1 MLMIESLAEKL
12 AVKIKKTNEQDT
24 VSIAVMKYALI
35 IVINFLIPYTSALI
49 IGIISGKFSETALSV
64 LALILVRAV
73 SGGYHFQSST
83 VCSIVTM
90 LVAAAPPHIPF
101 PEGWN
106 LYITAI
112 SFVIFAIFAPAN
124 IKGYARM
131 PEKYFPLM
139 KVISLFIVGSNFIFQ
154 VPVFTMIF
162 IVQALSLLF
171 PNKREVRT

>member
-1 MLMIESLAEKL
+1 MIDSLAEKL
-12 AVKIKKTNEQDT
+12 AIAIKKTNEKDT
-24 VSIAVMKYALI
+24 VSVGVMKYALI
-35 IVINFLIPYTSALI
+35 IVINFLIPYTSALM
-49 IGIISGKFSETALSV
+49 IGLISGKFAETALSV

-90 LVAAAPPHIPF
+90 LVAAAPPHIPL

-106 LYITAI
+106 VFITAV
-112 SFVIFAIFAPAN
+112 SFILFAIFAPAN

-139 KVISLFIVGSNFIFQ
+139 KVISLFIVGSNFFFQ
-154 VPVFTMIF
+154 LPVFTMIF
-162 IVQALSLLF
+162 IIQALSLLF
-171 PNKREVRT
+171 TNKKEVRT